1 MIVQETC
8 NDSHLVDIRLTDKDI
23 DKILRGK
30 FVYIECK
37 KDDTEIFI
45 GLEEEK

>member
-1 MIVQETC
+1 MRVQESC

-23 DKILRGK
+23 DRILRGK

-37 KDDTEIFI
+37 KDETEIFI
-45 GLEEEK
+45 GLEDG